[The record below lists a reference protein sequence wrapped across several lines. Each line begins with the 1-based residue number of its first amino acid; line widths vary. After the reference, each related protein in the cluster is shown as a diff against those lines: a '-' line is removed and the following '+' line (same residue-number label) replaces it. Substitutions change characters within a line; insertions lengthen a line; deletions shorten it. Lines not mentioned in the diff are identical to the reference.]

1 MNHFI
6 SVYNV
11 IYNSDFACYIDVLIK
26 LFGYSGFQDWCDLKT
41 IPHLPNPTQIP
52 FSTNMTDCVVYLNY
66 LGHVLVHVHCML
78 IKT

>member
-1 MNHFI
+1 MTLLSI
-6 SVYNV
+6 SSTKNESFHYCVYNV

-52 FSTNMTDCVVYLNY
+52 FSTNMTDCVV
-66 LGHVLVHVHCML
+66 
-78 IKT
+78 